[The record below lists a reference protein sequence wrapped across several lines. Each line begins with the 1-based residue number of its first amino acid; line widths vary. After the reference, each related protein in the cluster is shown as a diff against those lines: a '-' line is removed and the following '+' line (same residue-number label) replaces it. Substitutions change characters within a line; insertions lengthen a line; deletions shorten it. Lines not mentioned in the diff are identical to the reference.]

1 MPIELNQ
8 QVSLSEQ
15 TIALI
20 LGSLLGDGLLKIHH
34 GYANARFS
42 FRHSV
47 KQLSY
52 FDWKAAQ
59 LGEISGDSSVF
70 IQKPDG
76 YSINPKIRYQSRALP
91 ALTELYE
98 LTHKRKRF
106 TIKRKW
112 LNRMNGLSL
121 AIWWLDDGSL
131 VSNTRKGVI
140 CTDSFDEDS
149 VKLLA
154 RYLKVGWNISTVV
167 GAVYKTRDGRQD
179 QYFRLWIRSGEELKK
194 LLRIVAPH
202 VHQVDML
209 YKVLVLYKDSELQQ
223 RWISELAE
231 LTEFTIEEITS
242 IAEHRKSQLKL
253 FQKKI

>member
-1 MPIELNQ
+1 MPIDTNQ

-20 LGSLLGDGLLKIHH
+20 LGSLLGDGSIKIHP

-52 FDWKAAQ
+52 FDWKVAQ
-59 LGEISGDSSVF
+59 LGEISANSSVF

-76 YSINPKIRYQSRALP
+76 YSMNPKARYQSKALP

-98 LTHKRKRF
+98 LTHKKKRF
-106 TIKRKW
+106 TIRRKW
-112 LNRMNGLSL
+112 LNRMNDLSL
-121 AIWWLDDGSL
+121 AIWWQDDGSL

-140 CTDSFDEDS
+140 CTDGFDEDS

-167 GAVYKTRDGRQD
+167 GAVYKKRGGHQY
-179 QYFRLWIRSGEELKK
+179 QYFRLWISSQEELKK

-202 VHQVDML
+202 VHQMDML

-231 LTEFTIEEITS
+231 LTEFSIEDITS
-242 IAEHRKSQLKL
+242 VAEQRKAQLKL